1 LRQRRKKEGPSEKR
15 HPRILHYYVSD
26 ADSAVINRNL
36 EALRLCIDAQKLKL
50 GDVSGAVLSV
60 ALSDELMI
68 RKIKAAIKSRV

>member
-1 LRQRRKKEGPSEKR
+1 MRQRRKKEGPSEKR
-15 HPRILHYYVSD
+15 YPRILHYYVDDVD
-26 ADSAVINRNL
+26 AAQINQRL

-60 ALSDELMI
+60 ALGDDATI